1 MSARTLISRIFTSG
15 LKVALPIFA
24 LFVGVSSYLTLK
36 SNRPPPPK
44 PQKHETVQPVRTKL
58 IHLSSHQPALKLYG
72 EIKTGRK
79 LELRTLVAGKV
90 LETGERFREGALVKK
105 GDLLLRVDPF
115 SYAGAV
121 VEASANMVEARAR
134 LKENAV
140 QAKAE
145 ETSIKYAVEQLRLA
159 KRDLERA
166 KKLMRKG
173 SVTRQGGDQRALI
186 VSQRRQALDTK
197 RANLAILRAKAEQQ
211 AANIKSLKWRLQQA
225 KRNQRDTQLKAPF
238 SGYINEINANVGK
251 LLNVNDRVAV
261 LLDANWM
268 EAVFTLSDR
277 QYGRL
282 LESSD
287 SAAVGQRIKSS
298 DSGAVGQGIK
308 SSDSAAVGQGIK
320 SSNST
325 AVGQRKTPKG
335 GLIGRQIKVTW
346 KLGATDLTYKAVVE
360 RIGAQI
366 SSESGGVT
374 VYARLLNPS
383 HPQPIRAGAFVD
395 VKVPDRLYH
404 KVARLPQTA
413 LYGRTKVYV
422 VGPDKR
428 LRERLVTRHAIDG
441 EFVLVS
447 GALAD
452 DERVVVT
459 RMSVIGEGMK
469 VQDLDVPLR
478 PSTKTG
484 SSGTLSDAKT
494 RNENSWRP
502 AKGSGGIRT
511 PGAGRLGKQRG
522 KSSGDRRS
530 LSRVEHKNRG

>member
-1 MSARTLISRIFTSG
+1 MKRGFISYVPRFAGRKNLSVKTSLSRIFTGG

-24 LFVGVSSYLTLK
+24 LFVGISSYKTLK

-44 PQKHETVQPVRTKL
+44 PQKHETVQPVRTNL

-72 EIKTGRK
+72 EIKSGRK

-90 LETGERFREGALVKK
+90 METGGGFREGALVKK
-105 GDLLLRVDPF
+105 GDLLLSIDPF
-115 SYAGAV
+115 SYKGAV

-140 QAKAE
+140 QVKAE

-166 KKLMRKG
+166 KKLMRNG

-186 VSQRRQALDTK
+186 VSQRRQTLDTK

-211 AANIKSLKWRLQQA
+211 AANINSLKWRLQQA
-225 KRNQRDTQLKAPF
+225 KRNQRDTQLTAPF

-261 LLDANWM
+261 LLDADWM

-282 LESSD
+282 LVSSN
-287 SAAVGQRIKSS
+287 SAAVGQRKNSS
-298 DSGAVGQGIK
+298 N
-308 SSDSAAVGQGIK
+308 SAAVGHQK
-320 SSNST
+320 
-325 AVGQRKTPKG
+325 KTKG

-383 HPQPIRAGAFVD
+383 DPQPIRAGAFVD

-413 LYGRTKVYV
+413 LYGRSKVYV

-428 LRERLVTRHAIDG
+428 LRERLVTLHAIDG

-447 GALAD
+447 GGLAD
-452 DERVVVT
+452 NERVVVT
-459 RMSVIGEGMK
+459 RMSVIGSGMK
-469 VQDLDVPLR
+469 VQDLDLPVS
-478 PSTKTG
+478 PSKKSG
-484 SSGTLSDAKT
+484 RSGTLSDAKT
-494 RNENSWRP
+494 RNENSWKP
-502 AKGSGGIRT
+502 TKGSGSLKL
-511 PGAGRLGKQRG
+511 PGTRQGKQP
-522 KSSGDRRS
+522 GDRRS
-530 LSRVEHKNRG
+530 LRRAEQKNRG

>member
-1 MSARTLISRIFTSG
+1 MCAAFCREKKLSARTPISRILTGG

-72 EIKTGRK
+72 EIKSGRE

-90 LETGERFREGALVKK
+90 QETGERFREGALVKK
-105 GDLLLRVDPF
+105 GDLLLSIDPF

-145 ETSIKYAVEQLRLA
+145 ETGIKYAVEQLRIA

-211 AANIKSLKWRLQQA
+211 AANINSLKWRLQQA

-261 LLDANWM
+261 LLDADWM

-282 LESSD
+282 L
-287 SAAVGQRIKSS
+287 A
-298 DSGAVGQGIK
+298 
-308 SSDSAAVGQGIK
+308 
-320 SSNST
+320 SSNS
-325 AVGQRKTPKG
+325 AALGQRKKSKG
-335 GLIGRQIKVTW
+335 GLIGRQIQVTW

-413 LYGRTKVYV
+413 LYGRSKVYV

-428 LRERLVTRHAIDG
+428 LRERLVTLHAIDG

-447 GALAD
+447 GGLVD
-452 DERVVVT
+452 NERVVIT
-459 RMSVIGEGMK
+459 RMSVIGGGMK
-469 VQDLDVPLR
+469 VQDLDVPLI
-478 PSTKTG
+478 PSKKSG

-494 RNENSWRP
+494 RNENSWKP
-502 AKGSGGIRT
+502 TKGSGGIRH
-511 PGAGRLGKQRG
+511 PGAGRHGKERG
-522 KSSGDRRS
+522 KSPGDRRS
-530 LSRVEHKNRG
+530 LSRVEQKNRG